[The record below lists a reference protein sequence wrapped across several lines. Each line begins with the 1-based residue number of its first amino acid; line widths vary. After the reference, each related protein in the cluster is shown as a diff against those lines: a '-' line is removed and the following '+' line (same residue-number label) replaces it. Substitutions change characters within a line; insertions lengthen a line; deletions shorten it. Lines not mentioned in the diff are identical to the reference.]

1 MSTKSAVAVDNVK
14 DIITN
19 TVENKAKL
27 ETKRESKVSTFV
39 RTSKILFRP
48 NSINQMKQTEL
59 SHFIDLCSDALHFYV
74 VYFAK
79 YYELDKLLFV
89 GAKDKNNKIFAQ
101 NSNLT
106 KLNNIFYELRYD
118 EKKNRDFFGL
128 KLKFYPDEILE
139 ILTNEKNTAKQT
151 QTATQAQL
159 SKLSTSSEAAK
170 QAIADVE
177 QATRQGFRAIAKLS
191 ARTLKSV
198 KTQAMGIIRSWVQ
211 QILQS
216 YQFGYFNRDQ
226 YKKSHRK
233 NLRKYCDDKRKV
245 VKNLISRAGGAR
257 TNLIVEKFEFNSI
270 NCQLLRAEVDD
281 SSAQFNLSANSE
293 LCFDLLFCLN
303 SMYAKSYR
311 KEQGKR
317 QGQGV
322 KNNHLYIPLCS
333 HHHFNELK
341 SGIVA
346 NVQCKL
352 VEIGKSILVSKEGI
366 EVRFKFK
373 PLARKAEFKN
383 KIVGI
388 DQGQRKLFTAVETIT
403 NKVNEDT
410 AGKEVN
416 EDEVISYAY
425 AYANEKILKE
435 TDLTSKLHNHNY
447 NEVCDKIAR
456 RQKSSK
462 GFKQAQEHR
471 KNLINQAVNLLAE
484 IFGFEDDVAEV
495 RLEKLRRLGEGK
507 KKSRKLQAFNYAD
520 LRYKLE
526 RKCIET
532 NVSITET
539 SNAYRSQRCSLCG
552 RSFVHKKNRLNGG
565 EELRFK
571 CIKCGYTADA
581 DMNSA
586 KSEAQVANLPPI
598 YVNSR
603 QNRKKYQ
610 SLAHTTGFY
619 WLCELKL

>member
-1 MSTKSAVAVDNVK
+1 MSF
-14 DIITN
+14 I
-19 TVENKAKL
+19 
-27 ETKRESKVSTFV
+27 
-39 RTSKILFRP
+39 RTSKILFKP
-48 NSINQMKQTEL
+48 NYTNQIKLDEL
-59 SHFIDLCSDALHFYV
+59 SNFIDLCNDALHFYV

-79 YYELDKLLFV
+79 YYELDKLLFI
-89 GAKDKNNKIFAQ
+89 GAKDKNNKIFAP

-118 EKKNRDFFGL
+118 EKKNRDCFGL

-139 ILTNEKNTAKQT
+139 ILTNEK
-151 QTATQAQL
+151 AQL
-159 SKLSTSSEAAK
+159 SGEGEAA
-170 QAIADVE
+170 
-177 QATRQGFRAIAKLS
+177 AKSLQMLS

-216 YQFGYFNRDQ
+216 YQFGYFNRDK

-233 NLRKYCDDKRKV
+233 NIRKYCEDKRKV

-281 SSAQFNLSANSE
+281 SSAQFDLSANSY
-293 LCFDLLFCLN
+293 FDLLFCLN
-303 SMYAKSYR
+303 SMYAKSY
-311 KEQGKR
+311 KEQKGI
-317 QGQGV
+317 
-322 KNNHLYIPLCS
+322 KNNNLSIPLRS

-352 VEIGKSILVSKEGI
+352 VEIAKSILVSKEGI

-388 DQGQRKLFTAVETIT
+388 DQGQRKLFTAVAVKTIT
-403 NKVNEDT
+403 NEVNEDT
-410 AGKEVN
+410 ASQ
-416 EDEVISYAY
+416 VISYAY
-425 AYANEKILKE
+425 TNEESIKE
-435 TDLTSKLHNHNY
+435 TDLTSKLHNHTY

-456 RQKSSK
+456 RKKGSKS
-462 GFKQAQEHR
+462 FKRAQDHR
-471 KNLINQAVNLLAE
+471 KNLINQAVNLLSE
-484 IFGFEDDVAEV
+484 LFEFEDEIAEV
-495 RLEKLRRLGEGK
+495 RLEKLRRLGECK

-520 LRYKLE
+520 LRHKLD
-526 RKCIET
+526 RKCQET
-532 NVSITET
+532 NIKFTET

-552 RSFVHKKNRLNGG
+552 FVHKKNRLNGG
-565 EELRFK
+565 EEFK
-571 CIKCGYTADA
+571 CIQCGYTADA
-581 DMNSA
+581 DYNSA
-586 KSEAQVANLPPI
+586 KNQVANLPPI

-603 QNRKKYQ
+603 QNRKRYQ
-610 SLAHTTGFY
+610 SLARTTGFY
-619 WLCELKL
+619 WLYEQNSSSDR

>member
-1 MSTKSAVAVDNVK
+1 MSF
-14 DIITN
+14 I
-19 TVENKAKL
+19 
-27 ETKRESKVSTFV
+27 
-39 RTSKILFRP
+39 RTSKILFKP
-48 NSINQMKQTEL
+48 NYTNQIKLDEL
-59 SHFIDLCSDALHFYV
+59 SNFIDLCNDALHFYV

-89 GAKDKNNKIFAQ
+89 GAKDKNNKIFAP

-118 EKKNRDFFGL
+118 EKKNRDCFGL

-139 ILTNEKNTAKQT
+139 ILTNEKN
-151 QTATQAQL
+151 
-159 SKLSTSSEAAK
+159 SGEAA
-170 QAIADVE
+170 
-177 QATRQGFRAIAKLS
+177 AKSLQMLS

-216 YQFGYFNRDQ
+216 YQFGYFNRDK

-233 NLRKYCDDKRKV
+233 NIRKYCEDKRKV
-245 VKNLISRAGGAR
+245 VKNLIRGGG
-257 TNLIVEKFEFNSI
+257 TGSSFLIKKFEFNSI
-270 NCQLLRAEVDD
+270 NCQLLRAEVYD
-281 SSAQFNLSANSE
+281 SSAQFDLSANSY
-293 LCFDLLFCLN
+293 FDLLFCLN
-303 SMYAKSYR
+303 SMYAKSY
-311 KEQGKR
+311 KEQKGI
-317 QGQGV
+317 
-322 KNNHLYIPLCS
+322 KNNNLSIPLRS

-352 VEIGKSILVSKEGI
+352 VEIAKSILVSKEGI

-388 DQGQRKLFTAVETIT
+388 DQGQRKLFTAVAVSTAVDSNKNDRYLAET
-403 NKVNEDT
+403 N
-410 AGKEVN
+410 
-416 EDEVISYAY
+416 
-425 AYANEKILKE
+425 LKE
-435 TDLTSKLHNHNY
+435 QLTYGYVYSY

-456 RQKSSK
+456 RQKGSK
-462 GFKQAQEHR
+462 GFKRAQDHR

-520 LRYKLE
+520 LRHKLE

-532 NVSITET
+532 NVKLTET

-552 RSFVHKKNRLNGG
+552 FVHKKNRLNGG
-565 EELRFK
+565 EEFK
-571 CIKCGYTADA
+571 CLKCGYTADA
-581 DMNSA
+581 DYNSA
-586 KSEAQVANLPPI
+586 KNQVANLPPI
-598 YVNSR
+598 YVNSNR
-603 QNRKKYQ
+603 QNRTSLSYQ
-610 SLAHTTGFY
+610 SLARTTGFY
-619 WLCELKL
+619 WLCELSQSESENS

>member
-1 MSTKSAVAVDNVK
+1 MSTKSTLKPAT
-14 DIITN
+14 ITGS
-19 TVENKAKL
+19 TELIDKVEVNSEAETAAKGFSDASA
-27 ETKRESKVSTFV
+27 TSACSATSFI

-48 NSINQMKQTEL
+48 NGINQGKQTEL
-59 SHFIDLCSDALHFYV
+59 SNFIDLCSNALHFYV

-89 GAKDKNNKIFAQ
+89 GAKDKNNKIFDP

-128 KLKFYPDEILE
+128 KLKFYPDEIL
-139 ILTNEKNTAKQT
+139 TDEKNSGKAAVKQT

-159 SKLSTSSEAAK
+159 SSEAA
-170 QAIADVE
+170 ASL
-177 QATRQGFRAIAKLS
+177 AKLS

-216 YQFGYFNRDQ
+216 YQFGYFNREQ

-233 NLRKYCDDKRKV
+233 NIRKYCEDKRKV
-245 VKNLISRAGGAR
+245 VKNLIRGGAKAKAKL
-257 TNLIVEKFEFNSI
+257 NIEKIEFNSI
-270 NCQLLRAEVDD
+270 NCQLLRAEVDN
-281 SSAQFNLSANSE
+281 SSAQFDLSEDSD
-293 LCFDLLFCLN
+293 FDLLFCLN
-303 SMYAKSYR
+303 SMYATSYR
-311 KEQGKR
+311 KEQGKG
-317 QGQGV
+317 QGQGI
-322 KNNHLYIPLCS
+322 KNNLSIPLSS

-388 DQGQRKLFTAVETIT
+388 DQGQRKLFTAVSVSLET
-403 NKVNEDT
+403 NEDT
-410 AGKEVN
+410 A
-416 EDEVISYAY
+416 DQVISYAY
-425 AYANEKILKE
+425 ANEKTLKE
-435 TDLTSKLHNHNY
+435 TDLKEQLTHSY

-456 RQKSSK
+456 RKKGSK
-462 GFKQAQEHR
+462 GFKRTQEHR
-471 KNLINQAVNLLAE
+471 KNLINQAVNLLSE
-484 IFGFEDDVAEV
+484 IFGFEDDIAEV

-520 LRYKLE
+520 LRHKIE

-532 NVSITET
+532 NVRLTET

-552 RSFVHKKNRLNGG
+552 FVHKKNRLNGG
-565 EELRFK
+565 EEFK
-571 CIKCGYTADA
+571 CIKCSYTADA
-581 DMNSA
+581 DYNSA
-586 KSEAQVANLPPI
+586 KNQVANLPPI
-598 YVNSR
+598 YVNAR
-603 QNRKKYQ
+603 QNRNNLSYHR
-610 SLAHTTGFY
+610 LARTTGFY
-619 WLCELKL
+619 WLCEAAAKRKLG

>member
-1 MSTKSAVAVDNVK
+1 MSTKSTLKPAT
-14 DIITN
+14 ITGS
-19 TVENKAKL
+19 TELIDKVEVNSEAETAAKGSSYA
-27 ETKRESKVSTFV
+27 TSACSATSFI

-48 NSINQMKQTEL
+48 NGINQGKQTEL
-59 SHFIDLCSDALHFYV
+59 SNFIDLCSNALHFYV

-89 GAKDKNNKIFAQ
+89 GAKDKNNKIFDP

-106 KLNNIFYELRYD
+106 NLNNIFYELRYD
-118 EKKNRDFFGL
+118 EKKNRDCFGL
-128 KLKFYPDEILE
+128 KLKFYPDEIL
-139 ILTNEKNTAKQT
+139 TNEK
-151 QTATQAQL
+151 AQL
-159 SKLSTSSEAAK
+159 SGEAA
-170 QAIADVE
+170 ACV
-177 QATRQGFRAIAKLS
+177 KLS

-233 NLRKYCDDKRKV
+233 NIRKYCEDKRKV
-245 VKNLISRAGGAR
+245 VKNLIRGGAKAKAKL
-257 TNLIVEKFEFNSI
+257 NIEKIEFNSI

-281 SSAQFNLSANSE
+281 SSAQFDLSEDSD
-293 LCFDLLFCLN
+293 FDLLFCLN

-311 KEQGKR
+311 KEQGKG
-317 QGQGV
+317 QGQGI
-322 KNNHLYIPLCS
+322 KNNHLYIPLSS

-373 PLARKAEFKN
+373 PLAKKAEFKN

-388 DQGQRKLFTAVETIT
+388 DQGQRKLFTAVAVSTAVAVALEKNTT
-403 NKVNEDT
+403 AGNEDII
-410 AGKEVN
+410 G
-416 EDEVISYAY
+416 
-425 AYANEKILKE
+425 NEKTLKE
-435 TDLTSKLHNHNY
+435 TDLKEQLTHSY

-456 RQKSSK
+456 RKKGSK
-462 GFKQAQEHR
+462 GFKRAQEHR
-471 KNLINQAVNLLAE
+471 KNLINQAVNLLSE
-484 IFGFEDDVAEV
+484 IFGFEDYIAEV

-520 LRYKLE
+520 LRHKLD
-526 RKCIET
+526 RKCHET
-532 NVSITET
+532 NVKLTET

-552 RSFVHKKNRLNGG
+552 FVHKKNRLNGG
-565 EELRFK
+565 EKFK
-571 CIKCGYTADA
+571 CIKCGYAADA
-581 DMNSA
+581 DYNSA
-586 KSEAQVANLPPI
+586 KNQVANLPPI
-598 YVNSR
+598 YVNAR
-603 QNRKKYQ
+603 QNRNNLSYHR
-610 SLAHTTGFY
+610 LARTTGFY
-619 WLCELKL
+619 WLCERSESSDK